1 MSFTL
6 DQSLVDSMLA
16 LESGLETLD
25 ERVRAPDAYE
35 MADSVELV
43 HSIYLRLTNQMR
55 EVSAALEY
63 FAKVNREL
71 SAIQAQASELLLEMV
86 DSHEPGDPPE

>member
-6 DQSLVDSMLA
+6 DQSLVDAVLE
-16 LESGLETLD
+16 LESGLQTLD
-25 ERVRAPDAYE
+25 ERVRAPEAYE
-35 MADSVELV
+35 ITDSVELV

-55 EVSAALEY
+55 EVGAALEY

-71 SAIQAQASELLLEMV
+71 TAFQAQASELLLEMV